1 MTAKQELTFEN
12 EDQQHEYDLGVEF
25 LQQHHLRVIPK
36 EGLIRG
42 KKAPYIMVTDENPF
56 DLKYYEGS
64 AISTGCIF
72 EAHKDP
78 QLAMQTLV
86 RMLGSYQR
94 YVDSGLQFVYRLPAN
109 EPMTVVLHS
118 PGWEQALK
126 LVEDRFPGTVGW
138 AVKPAK

>member
-1 MTAKQELTFEN
+1 MPVKQELTFEN
-12 EDQQHEYDLGVEF
+12 EDQQHEFDQGVTF

-42 KKAPYIMVTDENPF
+42 KKAPYVMLTDVDPF

-72 EAHKDP
+72 EADKDP
-78 QLAMQTLV
+78 QLAAQTFI

-94 YVDSGLQFVYRLPAN
+94 YVDSKLTFVYRLPVN
-109 EPMTVVLHS
+109 KPMTVVLNS
-118 PGWEQALK
+118 PGWEKALH
-126 LVEDRFPGTVGW
+126 LVEDRFPGTVNW
-138 AVKPAK
+138 AVKSAK